1 MNDVIN
7 ELNLELQNSDEI
19 PHSGSIFDFSA
30 TFDLNTQQKDIKFD
44 TPTSEKEQE
53 INYAKTPFD
62 VELSEDQSQYGLS
75 IDFLYK
81 LDAHTV
87 QNYSIRGANI
97 KQLKNVE
104 ILSTDIFNNKSTE
117 PKKSVLKL
125 TIIVPKDLPIEEK
138 TELKFDIL
146 LSRRE
151 QSSNNNNN
159 NNIKADA
166 TSLFIDPILIIGR
179 PIPPR

>member
-30 TFDLNTQQKDIKFD
+30 TFDLNTEQTDIKFD
-44 TPTSEKEQE
+44 TPTSEKDRE

-75 IDFLYK
+75 VDFLYK
-81 LDAHTV
+81 LDANTV
-87 QNYSIRGANI
+87 ENYFIRGANI
-97 KQLKNVE
+97 KLLKNVE
-104 ILSTDIFNNKSTE
+104 ILSTNIFNSKTPE

-146 LSRRE
+146 LSRRK
-151 QSSNNNNN
+151 QNSND
-159 NNIKADA
+159 NIEADA
-166 TSLFIDPILIIGR
+166 TNLFIDPILIIGR